1 LARRNGIRDLAPT
14 EEIDRKSPSSLII
27 ASPGDFKAAARR
39 KLPRFLFDYLDGG
52 AGAEMTLGR
61 NLADLSSIALRQRVL
76 TAVSKVQLG
85 VELFGRKQT
94 MPVILAPVGLTGM
107 YARRGEVQAARAAA
121 AAGIPFCLSTVSVC
135 PLEEVAPESSTPLW
149 FQLYMLR
156 DRGFMREL
164 LVRVKAAGCSTL
176 VFTVDMPVPGV
187 RYRDM
192 HSGMSGPYAAARR
205 YIQAITHPAWAW
217 NVGVRGRPHV
227 LGNIAPVLGRSS
239 GLEDF
244 MSWLADNFDPSVG
257 WQDLEWIRDLWDGPL
272 VLKGILDPD
281 DARAAVTLGADG
293 IVVSNHGGRQLDGAQ
308 STARALPLIAEAVRN
323 SSMAVLADSG
333 ARCGTDVV
341 RLLALGATGVLIGR
355 AFVYAL
361 AAGGQAGVAHLL
373 EMLAKEMRVAMT
385 LIGASDISQISPDV
399 LDPPQSS
406 TAQRSLGV
414 VADCG
419 PSIK

>member
-1 LARRNGIRDLAPT
+1 VI
-14 EEIDRKSPSSLII
+14 ISSPN
-27 ASPGDFKAAARR
+27 DFKEAARR

-52 AGAEMTLGR
+52 AGEEMTLGR
-61 NLADLSSIALRQRVL
+61 NLSDLSSIALRQRVL
-76 TAVSKVQLG
+76 TGVSEVHLG
-85 VELFGRKQT
+85 VELFGRRQAL
-94 MPVILAPVGLTGM
+94 PVILAPVGLAGM
-107 YARRGEVQAARAAA
+107 YARRGEVHAARAAA
-121 AAGIPFCLSTVSVC
+121 AAGIPCCLSTVSVC
-135 PLEEVAPESSTPLW
+135 AVEEVAPESAGPLW

-164 LVRVKAAGCSTL
+164 LARVKAAGCRTL

-192 HSGMSGPYAAARR
+192 RSGMSGPHAAARR
-205 YIQAITHPAWAW
+205 YIQAVAHPAWAW

-244 MSWLADNFDPSVG
+244 MGWLAANFDPSVG
-257 WQDLEWIRDLWDGPL
+257 WRDLEWIRDLWNGPL
-272 VLKGILDPD
+272 VIKGILDPA

-308 STARALPLIAEAVRN
+308 STARALPLIAEAVGDRLTI
-323 SSMAVLADSG
+323 LADSG
-333 ARCGTDVV
+333 VRCGTDVV

-361 AAGGQAGVAHLL
+361 AACGEAGVAQLL
-373 EMLAKEMRVAMT
+373 GMLAKEMRVAMT
-385 LIGASDISQISPDV
+385 LIGAAKISQINRDV
-399 LDPPQSS
+399 LAMQ
-406 TAQRSLGV
+406 
-414 VADCG
+414 
-419 PSIK
+419 

>member
-1 LARRNGIRDLAPT
+1 VI
-14 EEIDRKSPSSLII
+14 ISSPK
-27 ASPGDFKAAARR
+27 DFQEAARR

-52 AGAEMTLGR
+52 AGEEMTLRR
-61 NLADLSSIALRQRVL
+61 NLSDLSSIALRQRVL
-76 TAVSKVQLG
+76 TEVSEVRLG
-85 VELFGRKQT
+85 LELFGRKQAL
-94 MPVILAPVGLTGM
+94 PLILAPVGLTGM

-135 PLEEVAPESSTPLW
+135 ALEEVAPQSSAPLW

-164 LVRVKAAGCSTL
+164 LVRIKAAGCRTL

-192 HSGMSGPYAAARR
+192 RSGMSGPHAAAKRL
-205 YIQAITHPAWAW
+205 IQAIAHPSWAW

-244 MSWLADNFDPSVG
+244 IGWLAANFDPTVG
-257 WQDLEWIRDLWDGPL
+257 WRDLEWIRDVWDGPL

-281 DARAAVTLGADG
+281 DARAAVALGADG

-308 STARALPLIAEAVRN
+308 STALALPRIAEAVGDGL
-323 SSMAVLADSG
+323 AILADSG
-333 ARCGTDVV
+333 VRCGTDVV
-341 RLLALGATGVLIGR
+341 RLLALGATAVLIGR

-361 AAGGQAGVAHLL
+361 AASGQAGVAQLL
-373 EMLAKEMRVAMT
+373 GMLAKEMRVAMT
-385 LIGASDISQISPDV
+385 LIGAADISQISSDV
-399 LDPPQSS
+399 LDMPRAGMALIS
-406 TAQRSLGV
+406 TAV
-414 VADCG
+414 VAE
-419 PSIK
+419 

>member
-1 LARRNGIRDLAPT
+1 
-14 EEIDRKSPSSLII
+14 LII
-27 ASPGDFKAAARR
+27 SSPNDFQEAARR
-39 KLPRFLFDYLDGG
+39 KLPRFLFDYLEGG
-52 AGAEMTLGR
+52 AGTEFTLRR
-61 NLADLSSIALRQRVL
+61 NLSDLSSIALRQRVL
-76 TAVSKVQLG
+76 TEVSEVRLG
-85 VELFGRKQT
+85 IELFGRKQAL
-94 MPVILAPVGLTGM
+94 PVILAPVGLTGM

-135 PLEEVAPESSTPLW
+135 ALEEVAPQSNAPLW

-192 HSGMSGPYAAARR
+192 RSGMSGPYAAARR

-244 MSWLADNFDPSVG
+244 MGWLAANFDPSVG
-257 WQDLEWIRDLWDGPL
+257 WRDMEWIRDLWDGPL
-272 VLKGILDPD
+272 VIKGILDPE
-281 DARAAVTLGADG
+281 DARAAAALGADA

-308 STARALPLIAEAVRN
+308 STARALPRIAEAVGDKLTI
-323 SSMAVLADSG
+323 LADSG
-333 ARCGTDVV
+333 VRSGTDIV
-341 RLLALGATGVLIGR
+341 RLLALGATAVLIGR

-361 AAGGQAGVAHLL
+361 AAGGQVGVSQFLG
-373 EMLAKEMRVAMT
+373 MLAREMRVAMT
-385 LIGASDISQISPDV
+385 LTGAADISQLCCDV
-399 LDPPQSS
+399 LDMPHAS
-406 TAQRSLGV
+406 TAQLSTSGV
-414 VADCG
+414 AA
-419 PSIK
+419 